1 MAMTERAEALFDC
14 ERLSCFPLYFGVDTR
29 MPREKVKDGQSRMDF
44 SLYASGSKVSGTRSS
59 IRHQKAVLIHAS
71 EFTTGTSKTQLR
83 RSREGVAVPF
93 NKAIEA
99 P

>member
-1 MAMTERAEALFDC
+1 M
-14 ERLSCFPLYFGVDTR
+14 
-29 MPREKVKDGQSRMDF
+29 KDGQSRMDF
-44 SLYASGSKVSGTRSS
+44 SLYASGFKVSGTRSS

-71 EFTTGTSKTQLR
+71 EFTTGTYKTQLR

-93 NKAIEA
+93 NKAIEV